1 MLDKYPRRDAA
12 YFATANGVTVADR
25 RDARV
30 IDLDSLGA
38 QIWLRIDGLRTLQD
52 IADRIADRYNQPAK
66 AVTAMVE
73 QRCRELVE
81 AGFVTMAN
89 EPAPLPYHVSI
100 PRDRQDRDEM
110 KRSMQEAGW
119 IR

>member
-1 MLDKYPRRDAA
+1 
-12 YFATANGVTVADR
+12 
-25 RDARV
+25 
-30 IDLDSLGA
+30 
-38 QIWLRIDGLRTLQD
+38 
-52 IADRIADRYNQPAK
+52 
-66 AVTAMVE
+66 MVE